1 MAATPGGK
9 ATQILQL
16 TRDKAKLVAVDI
28 SRGRMKALRSHM
40 QRMGFTSYVAARM
53 DARPLPE
60 TLKAD
65 RVLLDAPSPGEGI
78 IRKDR
83 EKRRKGRVEDIKAI
97 HKPQLSP

>member
-1 MAATPGGK
+1 
-9 ATQILQL
+9 
-16 TRDKAKLVAVDI
+16 
-28 SRGRMKALRSHM
+28 
-40 QRMGFTSYVAARM
+40 MGFTSYVAARM

-83 EKRRKGRVEDIKAI
+83 EERGGRGY
-97 HKPQLSP
+97 